1 MARWKARSIGRLC
14 GVAEAMGKEGS
25 SRPTL
30 DEIYCEN
37 LGCRQQDLRTRA
49 RRALRSR
56 SRGAGKDGQQC
67 AIHDARKNCGYAT
80 RIPDQGG
87 DRLWS
92 IQVCKGRMEA
102 RRSRIPSK

>member
-14 GVAEAMGKEGS
+14 RVAEAMGNEGS
-25 SRPTL
+25 SRPTP

-37 LGCRQQDLRTRA
+37 LGCRQQ
-49 RRALRSR
+49 ALRSR